1 MLSVLEQ
8 TDEVTYAKWI
18 HKNNQYKKMEIID
31 SGCDIAIQ
39 LQDLHNKNLKLYI
52 YNIFRQYSELKYL
65 KQNLESNQVILS
77 IDFSQNYNNK
87 QKHEIQSAYFGHE
100 ALTIYMAECYSKE
113 CINGQSEADLDSGL
127 NVLSVAIVSNET
139 VQQRNI
145 ELHVI

>member
-1 MLSVLEQ
+1 M
-8 TDEVTYAKWI
+8 
-18 HKNNQYKKMEIID
+18 N
-31 SGCDIAIQ
+31 
-39 LQDLHNKNLKLYI
+39 I

-65 KQNLESNQVILS
+65 KQNLESNEVILS
-77 IDFSQNYNNK
+77 IDFSRNYNNK

-100 ALTIYMAECYSKE
+100 AFTIYTAECYSKE
-113 CINGQSEADLDSGL
+113 YINDQTEADLDSGL